1 MKTVI
6 LPEKLKGL
14 SEYIKSPK
22 GLKLVVI
29 IGFSAVALIF
39 TTNLFA
45 PEKTSVS
52 ADTNTKS
59 SEEYTA
65 ELEKRVLQIIE
76 SIDGVGKSKILIT
89 LENGVENIYAD
100 EQKTNTDTTEDVDE
114 QNGNKKSTQRED
126 SENKIVIVDNDS
138 GGKEPVIKTRIEPR
152 VKGVVIVC
160 EGGDNEL
167 VKQRVTDAVTT
178 ALSIPLKKVCITKL
192 S

>member
-1 MKTVI
+1 MKAVI
-6 LPEKLKGL
+6 STEKLK
-14 SEYIKSPK
+14 EAITYIKSPK
-22 GLKLVVI
+22 GTKIALAIGLSAILI
-29 IGFSAVALIF
+29 IFVMNMFS
-39 TTNLFA
+39 T
-45 PEKTSVS
+45 EKKSPAAAS
-52 ADTNTKS
+52 EEKS
-59 SEEYTA
+59 SEAYTL

-76 SIDGVGKSKILIT
+76 SIEGVGNSKILIT

-100 EQKTNTDTTEDVDE
+100 EQKSNTDSTEDVDE
-114 QNGNKKSTQRED
+114 QSGSKKTTERED
-126 SENKIVIVDNDS
+126 TENTIVIIDNDN
-138 GGKEPVIKTRIEPR
+138 GGREPVIKTKIEPR